1 MATHRIGNEPARNLL
16 VQSNVKALQT
26 LRELKSGELA
36 SQALTNGT
44 TLTYADGAYAISAD
58 DKTAEELATIVTESR
73 KDLLGRR
80 ETNRT
85 SKASKAVEP
94 AVEAPAA
101 EPVAAEA

>member
-26 LRELKSGELA
+26 LRELKSGEIT
-36 SQALTNGT
+36 SQALSNGT

-58 DKTAEELATIVTESR
+58 DKTAEELAAIVTESR

-80 ETNRT
+80 EANRT
-85 SKASKAVEP
+85 AKAAAVP
-94 AVEAPAA
+94 A
-101 EPVAAEA
+101 VAAEA

>member
-16 VQSNVKALQT
+16 VQSSIKALET
-26 LRELKSGELA
+26 LRNLKAGTTA
-36 SQALTNGT
+36 SQDLSNGT
-44 TLTYADGAYAISAD
+44 TLTYTEGAYFITAE

-85 SKASKAVEP
+85 TKATKVEVVG
-94 AVEAPAA
+94 A
-101 EPVAAEA
+101 